1 MKKLFAPNERQA
13 AISRRWRAG
22 GVSLLLIVAF
32 AAMAQAKIVSRISA
46 SVEEAR
52 SVAAWY
58 WQSGQWRADV
68 STYVTDAEYLF
79 CPQTGAG
86 AGVRVETD
94 D

>member
-1 MKKLFAPNERQA
+1 MKRLFTRNERQA
-13 AISRRWRAG
+13 AISRRWCAG
-22 GVSLLLIVAF
+22 GVGLLLIMAF
-32 AAMAQAKIVSRISA
+32 AAMAQTKIVSRISA
-46 SVEEAR
+46 SMEEAR
-52 SVAAWY
+52 SVTAWY

-68 STYVTDAEYLF
+68 STYVTYAEYLF